1 VKQTESGLTP
11 QLAEMAAEIR
21 GHAKDFGLDFFE
33 VIFELLDYDAL
44 NMVAAY
50 GGFPT
55 RYPHWKFGMMYEELE
70 KKYSYGLAKIY
81 ELVINNDPCYA
92 YLMKC
97 NNPVDQKMV
106 MAHVYGHSDF
116 FKCNYWFS
124 KTNRKMMDEVANHA
138 VRIRR
143 YIERYGL
150 TKVEDCLDCCLS
162 LDNLID
168 YHSPFI
174 VRKKPAAVREE
185 ERERERDDLQPA
197 RLRSARPYME
207 HYINPPGVIQAE
219 RERIAQKLE
228 AQARFPEEP
237 EKDIL
242 FFLIENAPLEKWQ
255 RDILSIIREEA
266 YYFAPQ
272 GMTKIMNEGWASY
285 WHSTIMTQKACTAA
299 EIIDYAD
306 HHSGTLGTQP
316 GSLNPYK
323 VGLELFRDIEERWN
337 KGRFGPEWEN
347 CDDAAKKASWDLK
360 LGLGRQKIFE
370 VRKIHNDVTFIDEF
384 LTPEF
389 CRGHQ
394 LFTYNF
400 NKQSSE
406 YVIESREFQAIKE
419 RLLFSL
425 SNFGQ
430 PCIYLE
436 DANYKNRGEMYLV
449 HRFDGL
455 PLKMDPARDTM
466 ANLFKIWQRPINLQT
481 VVDKRKKL
489 LTYNGQKHEEKI
501 LK

>member
-1 VKQTESGLTP
+1 VAVNQPQSGLTP
-11 QLAEMAAEIR
+11 ELAETAAEIR
-21 GHAKDFGLDFFE
+21 GYAKGFGLDFFE
-33 VIFELLDYDAL
+33 VVFELLDYDEL

-55 RYPHWKFGMMYEELE
+55 RYPHWKFGMEFEELE
-70 KKYSYGLAKIY
+70 KSYGFGLSKIY

-106 MAHVYGHSDF
+106 MAHVYAHSDF
-116 FKCNYWFS
+116 FKTNYWFS
-124 KTNRKMMDEVANHA
+124 KTNRKMMDEMANHG

-150 TKVEDCLDCCLS
+150 NKVEDFIDCCLS

-174 VRKKPAAVREE
+174 VRKKPPVDKD
-185 ERERERDDLQPA
+185 REREDIHPA
-197 RLRSARPYME
+197 RLRSSRPYME
-207 HYINPPGVIQAE
+207 TFINPPGVMEAE
-219 RERIAQKLE
+219 RERIIQRLE
-228 AQARFPEEP
+228 EQVRFPADP

-242 FFLIENAPLEKWQ
+242 SFLIEHAPLEKWQ
-255 RDILSIIREEA
+255 RDILSIVREEA

-285 WHSTIMTQKACTAA
+285 WHSTIMTQKACTAS
-299 EIIDYAD
+299 EIVDYAD
-306 HHSGTLGTQP
+306 HHSGTMGTRP

-337 KGRFGPEWEN
+337 KGRFGPEWEE
-347 CDDAAKKASWDLK
+347 CDDAAKKSSWDTN

-370 VRKIHNDVTFIDEF
+370 VRKIYNDVTFIDEF
-384 LTPEF
+384 LTEEF
-389 CRGHQ
+389 CKRHE
-394 LFTYNF
+394 LFTYAF
-400 NKQSSE
+400 NKQTSE
-406 YVIESREFQAIKE
+406 YVIENRGFQAIKE

-430 PCIYLE
+430 PFIYLE
-436 DANYKNRGEMYLV
+436 DANYKNRGELYLV
-449 HRFDGL
+449 HRYDGV
-455 PLKMDPARDTM
+455 PLKLEPARDTM
-466 ANLFKIWQRPINLQT
+466 AHIAKVWQRPVHLQT
-481 VVDKRKKL
+481 VVEKRKKL
-489 LTYNGQKHEEKI
+489 LTYTGSKHEEKI